1 MLNTTMSI
9 ENKKTL
15 VIKVDLSEEHGRSK
29 SGKTISIASTQ
40 GASNAPKPHENIK
53 VNLNIYK
60 YPE

>member
-1 MLNTTMSI
+1 MINTAMEI
-9 ENKKTL
+9 EGKKTL

-29 SGKTISIASTQ
+29 SGKTITVASTS
-40 GASNAPKPHENIK
+40 GAKSPPAPFNKLK